1 MYPFVHYAISHKP
14 HLNHSGR
21 FTIIKNA
28 TNRGIFCW
36 ISYLLTC
43 RGCVS
48 RLTVNVRG
56 YAMKSFLAW
65 GGLAVIMFTNIAEAK
80 PYVALKAGIA
90 DLVIDT
96 NQYMYQSPDAY
107 KSTIVDAVIDDINA
121 AYRAAIGYDFGSVRI
136 DAEYGYG
143 RYVMSGDWALNTPN
157 GVPGSLPPHLSYP
170 ATYSLKNNI
179 STFTANLHYN
189 LFSFGRKYRNSL
201 YTDINAPL
209 AISRNS
215 FYITGTLG
223 MVHISDTAN
232 VAIDTTMA
240 WGGDALYESMGAS
253 RDRFIYGLG
262 AGVELAIT
270 CDLYADISYKYTDLG
285 KYNNDTMR
293 RDYSMH
299 EITVGLRFEF

>member
-1 MYPFVHYAISHKP
+1 
-14 HLNHSGR
+14 
-21 FTIIKNA
+21 
-28 TNRGIFCW
+28 
-36 ISYLLTC
+36 
-43 RGCVS
+43 
-48 RLTVNVRG
+48 
-56 YAMKSFLAW
+56 MKSFLVCC
-65 GGLAVIMFTNIAEAK
+65 GLAAIMFVNAANAK

-90 DLVIDT
+90 DFVIDT

-121 AYRAAIGYDFGSVRI
+121 AYRAAIGYDFGNVRI

-143 RYVMSGDWALNTPN
+143 RYRMSGDWALNTPN
-157 GVPGSLPPHLSYP
+157 GVPGALPLHLSYP
-170 ATYSLKNNI
+170 ATYTLKNRV

-201 YTDINAPL
+201 YTDINTPL

-215 FYITGTLG
+215 FYVTGSLG
-223 MVHISDTAN
+223 MAHISDDAN
-232 VAIDTTMA
+232 VSINTTMA
-240 WGGDALYESMGAS
+240 WGGDVLRESMGIS

-270 CDLYADISYKYTDLG
+270 CDLYADIAYKYTDLG